1 MTPGST
7 SSPSTHRPLGSQGRR
22 RFWIA
27 AFTFASVL
35 FPLSCS
41 TSTTSSYAV
50 TCGSRHID
58 IASAKKISTS
68 WTMEQIVRLLG
79 SPERNVGSRHV
90 VNEWTCTDGTVI
102 HATSA
107 GDYGDPVAAVEF
119 TK

>member
-1 MTPGST
+1 
-7 SSPSTHRPLGSQGRR
+7 
-22 RFWIA
+22 
-27 AFTFASVL
+27 
-35 FPLSCS
+35 
-41 TSTTSSYAV
+41 
-50 TCGSRHID
+50 
-58 IASAKKISTS
+58 
-68 WTMEQIVRLLG
+68 MEQIVRLLG